1 MGSVTVGEES
11 FSDAIDTTNG
21 KVVKNTRLLR
31 ALIAQKKKE
40 QKATVS
46 AAKAQSQLQYTKVV
60 KQLQQAV
67 KAMYLDYQAYGYVTK
82 ATYDNISAMRD
93 QVQAIKN
100 AIKEYAILELKL
112 SDVTNAYDE
121 FEDAKIETQNWHTE
135 TR

>member
-1 MGSVTVGEES
+1 
-11 FSDAIDTTNG
+11 
-21 KVVKNTRLLR
+21 
-31 ALIAQKKKE
+31 
-40 QKATVS
+40 
-46 AAKAQSQLQYTKVV
+46 
-60 KQLQQAV
+60 
-67 KAMYLDYQAYGYVTK
+67 MYLDYQAYGYVTK